1 MSAKKRIDS
10 WETGDDIGNIVR
22 GEGFIRVAG
31 KSTDE
36 SQQERNPS
44 DPESSSAT
52 PEDSIKL
59 STPLSGINRWKRQP
73 HPPATKVKDTA
84 QATRAE
90 ESIPRKFEM
99 IEPRS
104 EKLDG
109 TAKVVSFALEKP
121 LWPADVS
128 SRHHSPEVIRPGPST
143 NLFVLRAGGQNGTRK
158 KEEEE
163 EGTFTV
169 SCAILAMRT
178 KHSSL
183 NHGAQRTL
191 DLSEKIVI
199 SGWKG
204 WFLNTLEEAIPQFS
218 SRAVLQ
224 LTEGAVTTMLPSV
237 DRDLRGMIFI
247 MEHINVQLQHTEG

>member
-59 STPLSGINRWKRQP
+59 STPLSGINRWKRRP
-73 HPPATKVKDTA
+73 HPPATKVKDTT
-84 QATRAE
+84 QASRAE
-90 ESIPRKFEM
+90 VSIPRKFEM

-104 EKLDG
+104 EKPDG

-128 SRHHSPEVIRPGPST
+128 SRHHLPEAIRPGPST
-143 NLFVLRAGGQNGTRK
+143 NFFVPRAGGQNGTRK

-183 NHGAQRTL
+183 NHGTQRTL
-191 DLSEKIVI
+191 DLSERMFVAFGEDDFLTWFGEEI
-199 SGWKG
+199 STSAG
-204 WFLNTLEEAIPQFS
+204 L
-218 SRAVLQ
+218 VL
-224 LTEGAVTTMLPSV
+224 L
-237 DRDLRGMIFI
+237 
-247 MEHINVQLQHTEG
+247 